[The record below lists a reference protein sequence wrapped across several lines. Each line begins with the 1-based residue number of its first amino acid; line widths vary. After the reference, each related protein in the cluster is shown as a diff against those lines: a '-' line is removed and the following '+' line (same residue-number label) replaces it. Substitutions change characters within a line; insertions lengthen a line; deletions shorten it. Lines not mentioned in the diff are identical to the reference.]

1 MCSIF
6 IQCVWKIIN
15 TFTFYFYFYFL
26 RILKLSVY
34 DFYYFFTFLGAEASN
49 SFFVVKTNYQKLVP
63 HQEMTSGGKLS
74 NEGKDPTYC
83 RQNMPTFSVQ
93 RKSKMLCFRHT
104 VGKIK
109 VKIRKQKF
117 TLCNIHIQN
126 KQFK

>member
-1 MCSIF
+1 MIF
-6 IQCVWKIIN
+6 II
-15 TFTFYFYFYFL
+15 
-26 RILKLSVY
+26 
-34 DFYYFFTFLGAEASN
+34 FFTVLGAEANN
-49 SFFVVKTNYQKLVP
+49 SFFVVKSNYQKLVP

-83 RQNMPTFSVQ
+83 RQNIPTFSVQ
-93 RKSKMLCFRHT
+93 RKCKMLCFRHT

-109 VKIRKQKF
+109 VKIRKRKF